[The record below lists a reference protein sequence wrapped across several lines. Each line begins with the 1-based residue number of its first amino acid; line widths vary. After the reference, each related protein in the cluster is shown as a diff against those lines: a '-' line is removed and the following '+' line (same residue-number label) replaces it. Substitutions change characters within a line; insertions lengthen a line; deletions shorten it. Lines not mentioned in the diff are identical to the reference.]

1 MTIPA
6 QRRPRGLIWAI
17 FAGIWTRSSLRLLGR
32 FALWRDAQERRS
44 LRRASLI
51 ALPSGK
57 LLHHDPVALVD
68 IGCSLVVTS
77 RD

>member
-1 MTIPA
+1 
-6 QRRPRGLIWAI
+6 
-17 FAGIWTRSSLRLLGR
+17 LLGR